1 MATAL
6 KLQEG
11 GRLRIP
17 MSNGAIVMTSNDFS
31 PVLTSAGAGLKPPC
45 VLH

>member
-17 MSNGAIVMTSNDFS
+17 MSNGTIMMIVECFFRRYWQGR
-31 PVLTSAGAGLKPPC
+31 V
-45 VLH
+45 

>member
-17 MSNGAIVMTSNDFS
+17 MSNGCDHDDRRMFFS
-31 PVLTSAGAGLKPPC
+31 PVLARAGLKPPC

>member
-11 GRLRIP
+11 GRLRISSATGTI
-17 MSNGAIVMTSNDFS
+17 MMIVECFFRRYWQGR
-31 PVLTSAGAGLKPPC
+31 V
-45 VLH
+45 